1 MSYRNAEIAVYSI
14 LVVGFL
20 AITILGYSG
29 YVQISLVALI
39 ITLLLVLIV
48 CCLAQAKQTI
58 QVCDDKDSCE
68 KANPSGF
75 SNRFND
81 IALPSTLEGAVNL
94 SIGTAS
100 GICKIKVDS
109 PKLFMTVLNDSSET
123 ITICDDRSSTVISKD
138 AIEWINFEN
147 ASVQ

>member
-14 LVVGFL
+14 LAVGFL

-29 YVQISLVALI
+29 HVQISLVALF

-58 QVCDDKDSCE
+58 QACDDEDSCE
-68 KANPSGF
+68 KANPSGS
-75 SNRFND
+75 SNRFNN

-109 PKLFMTVLNDSSET
+109 PKLFMAALNDSSET
-123 ITICDDRSSTVISKD
+123 ITISDDRSSTVISKD
-138 AIEWINFEN
+138 AIGWINFEN